1 MFIGHFALGFG
12 AKRLNP
18 TVSLGTLFLACQF
31 ADLLW
36 PTLVLSGVER
46 VIVEPG
52 NTAYTPLRFAYYP
65 YSHSLAALVVWALVV
80 GAAYRAIR
88 EAPLSPA
95 LLLASLVLSHWVL
108 DVATHRADLPI
119 TVHGRTKIGF
129 GLWHSVP
136 WTIAIESAMFA
147 VGVAI
152 YARTTAPRDRAGTI
166 GLWALAGFL
175 VVVNV
180 ANILG
185 PPPPSA
191 AAVAWTAE
199 AMWILVAAGYY
210 VDAHRR
216 RR

>member
-12 AKRLNP
+12 AKRLHP
-18 TVSLGTLFLACQF
+18 AVSLGTLFLACQF

-65 YSHSLAALVVWALVV
+65 YSHSLMALVVWGLVV

-88 EAPLSPA
+88 EAPLAPA
-95 LLLASLVLSHWVL
+95 LLLAALVLSHWVL
-108 DVATHRADLPI
+108 DVATHRADMPFTI
-119 TVHGRTKIGF
+119 HGRTKIGF
-129 GLWHSVP
+129 GLWQSVP
-136 WTIAIESAMFA
+136 WTIAVESVMFVA
-147 VGVAI
+147 GVAI

-175 VVVNV
+175 AVVNV

-191 AAVAWTAE
+191 AAVAWTTE
-199 AMWILVAAGYY
+199 AMWILIAAGYY
-210 VDAHRR
+210 VDGHRR

>member
-1 MFIGHFALGFG
+1 VFLGHFALGFG
-12 AKRLNP
+12 AKRLQP
-18 TVSLGTLFLACQF
+18 TLSLGTLFLACQL

-46 VIVEPG
+46 VMVEPG

-65 YSHSLAALVVWALVV
+65 YSHSLAALTVWALVV

-88 EAPLSPA
+88 EAPLRPA
-95 LLLASLVLSHWVL
+95 LLLASLVLSHWLL
-108 DVATHRADLPI
+108 DVATHRADMPFTIKGL
-119 TVHGRTKIGF
+119 TKVGF
-129 GLWHSVP
+129 GLWQSVP
-136 WTIAIESAMFA
+136 WTIAIESVMFA
-147 VGVAI
+147 AGVAV
-152 YARTTAPRDRAGTI
+152 YARTTAPRDRAGTV
-166 GLWALAGFL
+166 GLWALAVFL
-175 VVVNV
+175 AVVNL

-199 AMWILVAAGYY
+199 AMWLLIAAGYY